1 MDRPFKSLLVD
12 KYLSSVW
19 NSFDE
24 FWIVPIGRWH
34 QQANG
39 VQNEKTCFR
48 LRRARVNASCVTIAS
63 RTLSRNFLIKIGQL
77 PYRNIQGRR
86 FFRAPPEAF
95 DRPRNLIAKQR
106 QPSQI
111 GGIRARTFQRWNLKS
126 KIHSERCKL

>member
-19 NSFDE
+19 SSFDE

-63 RTLSRNFLIKIGQL
+63 RTLSRNSLIKIGEFN
-77 PYRNIQGRR
+77 YSNVQGHRL
-86 FFRAPPEAF
+86 FGTSTEAF
-95 DRPRNLIAKQR
+95 DRP
-106 QPSQI
+106 
-111 GGIRARTFQRWNLKS
+111 
-126 KIHSERCKL
+126 